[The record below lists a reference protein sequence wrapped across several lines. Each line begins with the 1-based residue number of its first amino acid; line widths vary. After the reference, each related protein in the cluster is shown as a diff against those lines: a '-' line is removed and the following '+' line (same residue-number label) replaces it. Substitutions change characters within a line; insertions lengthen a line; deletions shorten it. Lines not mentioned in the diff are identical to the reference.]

1 MSRRRAASD
10 ALSSSVD
17 IGTSFGNPKFTAQD
31 LDLMLDLGE
40 HGEVVGVDEDVPTVL
55 EGCQQ
60 IQGLFQPEEHTL
72 WRLRWRLM
80 HSNER
85 SRH

>member
-17 IGTSFGNPKFTAQD
+17 ISTSFINAKFTAQV

-40 HGEVVGVDEDVPTVL
+40 HGKVVGVDKDVPTVL
-55 EGCQQ
+55 ERRQQ
-60 IQGLFQPEEHTL
+60 IKSLLQLEFHPIG
-72 WRLRWRLM
+72 RLR
-80 HSNER
+80 S
-85 SRH
+85 